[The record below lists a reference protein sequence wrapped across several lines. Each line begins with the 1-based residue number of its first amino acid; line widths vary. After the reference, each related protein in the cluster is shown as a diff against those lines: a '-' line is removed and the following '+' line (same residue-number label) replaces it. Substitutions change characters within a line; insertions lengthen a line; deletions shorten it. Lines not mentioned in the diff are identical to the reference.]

1 MRGAKKVGEV
11 TFRFY
16 EYPDSTWK
24 IATVVHKKS
33 LPSMDKQPRQFMKM
47 SLMAAQIR
55 DYASKQMVALDTLLV
70 GKEEMKIIMAHAKTK
85 QADVDRLQQPLPFE
99 ERGDKKNGT

>member
-1 MRGAKKVGEV
+1 M

-16 EYPDSTWK
+16 EYPDGTWK
-24 IATVVHKKS
+24 IATVVHRKS
-33 LPSMDKQPRQFMKM
+33 LPSQDKEPRQFMKM
-47 SLMAAQIR
+47 AMMSAQIR

-85 QADVDRLQQPLPFE
+85 E
-99 ERGDKKNGT
+99 EKKNGT